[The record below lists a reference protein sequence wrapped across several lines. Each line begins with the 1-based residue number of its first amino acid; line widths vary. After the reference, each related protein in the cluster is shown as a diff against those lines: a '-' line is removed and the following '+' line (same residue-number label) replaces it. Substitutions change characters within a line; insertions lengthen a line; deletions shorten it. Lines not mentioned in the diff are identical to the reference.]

1 MQTLVQVPAVTETA
15 LRIAALGL
23 CALLAV
29 LLLIRARRRR
39 GNGHTERAPRMRRRT
54 GKTKASPTLLV
65 PAPTREPASTPHPAA
80 PLEDPL
86 NTDVDPSEQSTTLTA
101 PVAEG
106 VGYAELSRDY
116 ATRGRGVD
124 AALAQWAAD
133 LRVVGPLLD
142 ESAPQL
148 PPAQAVLDVTGPRHA
163 VTSGRELA
171 LELVSAEAAGVP
183 ALFASVDHVP
193 ERSTGPA
200 REPAERTGVN
210 ELLARAEELM
220 TLAGGLE
227 HEDPTAARDR
237 AREADL
243 TSFEALLLESALTYG
258 DEDLVSV
265 GLRRDLA
272 LAALRE
278 YDERRA
284 ARSDDPE
291 TPERP
296 ELAGDVERV
305 RGMLRLVVESHEL
318 DALEA
323 AFVPVPGA

>member
-1 MQTLVQVPAVTETA
+1 
-15 LRIAALGL
+15 
-23 CALLAV
+23 
-29 LLLIRARRRR
+29 
-39 GNGHTERAPRMRRRT
+39 
-54 GKTKASPTLLV
+54 V
-65 PAPTREPASTPHPAA
+65 PAPTREPAPAPHPA

-86 NTDVDPSEQSTTLTA
+86 NTDVDPTEQSTTLAA

-106 VGYAELSRDY
+106 AGYAELSRDY
-116 ATRGRGVD
+116 ADQGRGVD

-142 ESAPQL
+142 EGAPKL
-148 PPAQAVLDVTGPRHA
+148 PTAQADLEVTGPRHA
-163 VTSGRELA
+163 VTAGRELA

-183 ALFASVDHVP
+183 ALFASADHVP

-200 REPAERTGVN
+200 REPAQRTGVN
-210 ELLARAEELM
+210 ELLARAEDLM
-220 TLAGGLE
+220 TLAGDLE
-227 HEDPTAARDR
+227 HQDPTAARDR

-284 ARSDDPE
+284 TRS
-291 TPERP
+291 ERP
-296 ELAGDVERV
+296 AQPDLTEQAESTEPTEPTEASELSVDVERV

-323 AFVPVPGA
+323 AFVPVPGV